1 MGKKPTTSNS
11 KQDPIINLDAVSI
24 DDLEQDLVVDLN
36 SISLADSKNSIASR
50 LRAIRVNA
58 PDLQFIARFV
68 LTIMGIV
75 YFATNSSSPLIL
87 PISIIIGLCLMF
99 LVCYLYLYH
108 QVKRHGFSTR
118 ATISANQ
125 LDISF
130 AHFAWFFDPANP
142 SPLLLLVVI
151 AAVGN
156 GIQHGFNVFRSIL
169 QSIIIA
175 APLVFALRVM
185 TIGFQPISL
194 IYLFLTGFLLIY
206 TYFLIQRIDAIQT
219 ETEHRTT
226 DLELNNF
233 KLKQLGR
240 ALQNSEAR
248 YRNIFDNSSVAMILI
263 EDNMRISLVNAKFEE
278 LTQFSRS
285 ELYNRKRLSDLIDKD
300 DLERIRRFHAR
311 RKKMGGTTPTEY
323 ECKLVDKFHNT
334 KHVIIR
340 FNITHWHERIM
351 ATIEDITSRKQAK
364 AALQRSNKKLR
375 QTLSMLTQSEKGYR
389 NLFENTGTATILV
402 GKNLRILKA
411 NTKFL
416 ELTEFSKKE
425 IAVKKRLSEFIERKN
440 LYRIR
445 RFQAKQKIKGLP
457 LPTEYECLLI
467 DKQKKMKH
475 VVMKIYTPAGQE
487 TSIVSFFDITKRK
500 QAEAE
505 LRQAHEKLR
514 IVAVMDELTQVANRR
529 QFNEKLSS
537 EWSRLKREGLPLA
550 LIMCDVDFFKSYN
563 DNYGHQN
570 GDRCLRSIADT
581 VKKAV
586 KRSIDVVA
594 RYGGEEFAVIMPN
607 TDIHGALNIAEAARV
622 AIEQLR
628 IPHKMSPISPYI
640 TLSLGVS
647 SMIPAKSLAP
657 DALIKDADNALY
669 EAKRLGRNRT
679 VVGKYN
685 ADENFHPQSPWPNE
699 IQKAYPN
706 L

>member
-11 KQDPIINLDAVSI
+11 KQDPIINLDAVSL

-607 TDIHGALNIAEAARV
+607 TDIHGALNVAEAARV

-679 VVGKYN
+679 VVGKCN
-685 ADENFHPQSPWPNE
+685 ADENFHPQSPWPNK